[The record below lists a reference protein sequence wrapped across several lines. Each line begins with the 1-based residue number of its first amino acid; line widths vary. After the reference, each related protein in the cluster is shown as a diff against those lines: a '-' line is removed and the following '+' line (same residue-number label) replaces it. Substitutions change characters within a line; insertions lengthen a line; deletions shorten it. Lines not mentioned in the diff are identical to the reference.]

1 MPALVL
7 ADRKIVR
14 VDGADAEHF
23 LQNLITANL
32 DAVSDGQARPAALL
46 TPQGKILFDFLVSK
60 PSETGYDCDI
70 RADIVDDFIRR
81 LTLYKLRAAVSI
93 EKLGDTPVIAGWDA
107 AAPVGAL
114 TDKRFPDDAG
124 VWRLYGS
131 GAVLDAERPSW
142 ERIRITHGIAES
154 GTDFA
159 LSDIFPHDAMMDKND
174 GVDFRKGCYVGQEVV
189 SRMQHR
195 GTARRRVVIVTSETD
210 LPQAAADGTCIS
222 ILAGEKTVG
231 SLGSASGN
239 IGLAMVRTDRVADAL
254 ADNIPL
260 AAGDT
265 PVTLKLPVWSGLSFA
280 SAAPDA

>member
-23 LQNLITANL
+23 LQNLITANV
-32 DAVSDGQARPAALL
+32 DAIEAGQARPTALL
-46 TPQGKILFDFLVSK
+46 TPQGKILFDFLISK
-60 PSETGYDCDI
+60 AVETGYDCDI
-70 RADIVDDFIRR
+70 RADIADDFIRR
-81 LTLYKLRAAVSI
+81 LTLYKLRAAVSV
-93 EKLGDTPVIAGWDA
+93 EKLDDMPVIAGWGG

-114 TDKRFPDDAG
+114 ADKRFPDDAG
-124 VWRLYGS
+124 VWRLHGS
-131 GAVLDAERPSW
+131 GAVLDADRSAW
-142 ERIRITHGIAES
+142 EKTRITHGVAES

-195 GTARRRVVIVTSETD
+195 GTARKRVAIVAAETD
-210 LPQAAADGTCIS
+210 LPQAGPDETDIS
-222 ILAGEKTVG
+222 IVAGEKTVG
-231 SLGSASGN
+231 SLGSTTGN
-239 IGLAMVRTDRVADAL
+239 MGLAMVRTDRVADAL

-260 AAGDT
+260 TAGGMA
-265 PVTLKLPVWSGLSFA
+265 VTLTLPKWSGLSFA
-280 SAAPDA
+280 SAAPDT